1 MAVNLPPFVQQLEG
15 RDPELY
21 EAVKRVT
28 ELAMAPGALDAKT
41 KTLIGLGLDA
51 YIGAERG
58 VMVLANRA
66 RELGATEQEI
76 GETLRISYSVSGS
89 RCLAASANAFQ
100 K

>member
-1 MAVNLPPFVQQLEG
+1 MTVHLPPFVQQLES

-21 EAVKRVT
+21 EAVKKVT
-28 ELAMAPGALDAKT
+28 EVAMTPGALDAKT
-41 KTLIGLGLDA
+41 KTLISLALDA

-58 VMVLANRA
+58 VMVLASRA

-76 GETLRISYSVSGS
+76 NETLRISYSVSGS
-89 RCLAASANAFQ
+89 GCLATSASAFQ

>member
-1 MAVNLPPFVQQLEG
+1 MAVNLPPFVQQLAE
-15 RDPELY
+15 RDPELF
-21 EAVKRVT
+21 EAVKKVT
-28 ELAMAPGALDAKT
+28 EVAMAPGALDAKT
-41 KTLIGLGLDA
+41 KTLIGLALDA

-76 GETLRISYSVSGS
+76 CEALRLSYSISGS
-89 RCLAASANAFQ
+89 RCLAASCSAFQ